1 MLLAVLVACGGGS
14 PDRDT
19 QPVVEVQRVDT
30 PTAPAAPTPTRTMSL
45 TPPATEEP
53 PPSAPLMELTVKP
66 AFPALSLS
74 RMVGMAYAKDRSDQ
88 LYAVLQPGRIVS
100 FPNDPGADSTELFL
114 DIRDRVND
122 RGEEE
127 GLLGLAFDPQYATN
141 GHFYVYY
148 SASGPRRS
156 VVSRFSVST
165 DGRRADPGSERV
177 LLEVPQPFS
186 NHNGGQIAFGP
197 DGYLYI
203 GLGDGGSRGDPQGNG
218 QNLSTL
224 LGSILRIDVSGRR
237 LHGSLC
243 HPRRQPVRWAR
254 RRTPRDLGLRP
265 AQPLA
270 ILVRPRH

>member
-14 PDRDT
+14 PDLDT

-45 TPPATEEP
+45 TPPATEDP

-74 RMVGMAYAKDRSDQ
+74 RMVGMAYAKDRSDR
-88 LYAVLQPGRIVS
+88 LYVVLQPGRIVS

-127 GLLGLAFDPQYATN
+127 GLLGLAFDPQYAAN

-186 NHNGGQIAFGP
+186 NHNGGQMSMAAESCTTDVMT
-197 DGYLYI
+197 DG
-203 GLGDGGSRGDPQGNG
+203 SK
-218 QNLSTL
+218 
-224 LGSILRIDVSGRR
+224 SGRVAA
-237 LHGSLC
+237 LLE
-243 HPRRQPVRWAR
+243 
-254 RRTPRDLGLRP
+254 
-265 AQPLA
+265 
-270 ILVRPRH
+270 

>member
-100 FPNDPGADSTELFL
+100 FPNDPGPILPSCSWT
-114 DIRDRVND
+114 
-122 RGEEE
+122 
-127 GLLGLAFDPQYATN
+127 
-141 GHFYVYY
+141 
-148 SASGPRRS
+148 SG
-156 VVSRFSVST
+156 
-165 DGRRADPGSERV
+165 
-177 LLEVPQPFS
+177 
-186 NHNGGQIAFGP
+186 
-197 DGYLYI
+197 I
-203 GLGDGGSRGDPQGNG
+203 G
-218 QNLSTL
+218 
-224 LGSILRIDVSGRR
+224 
-237 LHGSLC
+237 
-243 HPRRQPVRWAR
+243 
-254 RRTPRDLGLRP
+254 
-265 AQPLA
+265 
-270 ILVRPRH
+270 